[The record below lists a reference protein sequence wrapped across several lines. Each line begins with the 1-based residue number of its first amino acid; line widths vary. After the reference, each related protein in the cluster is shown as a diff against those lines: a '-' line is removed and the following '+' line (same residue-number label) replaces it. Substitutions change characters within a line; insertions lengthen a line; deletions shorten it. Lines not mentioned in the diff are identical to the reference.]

1 MRSALIIGTEVA
13 TNGLE
18 SGASIRVDSIKNL
31 LTKNGYHVDITSRRN
46 ARNALASDWD
56 LVVFVS
62 FSTSKFLRLARKK
75 AKTIWFDPT
84 DSWSQ
89 TRISLF
95 RKGDVRQI
103 FLLMRD
109 LFWIW
114 TAPNV
119 DLITFITQRDSN
131 KEQAWWKNRSSPLI
145 LPVQGLDREVKLGN
159 EPRLVFIGDG
169 SYGPNKDALT
179 FLTQTLKYLPSSLN
193 IHVFGSGVSVPNSK
207 FIIHGYVPRYELYTA
222 RDIHL
227 APITL
232 GGGLKLKVA
241 VPLWNGLHVVSTQE
255 AAVGFKDSDSLE
267 IANTPKEFADAI
279 TKLLGVEF
287 PKKPVK
293 PSSAIYVDDQTIL
306 VDEWLAKLSITE

>member
-31 LTKNGYHVDITSRRN
+31 LTKNGYHVGITSRRN
-46 ARNALASDWD
+46 ARSALASDWD

-95 RKGDVRQI
+95 HKGDVKQI
-103 FLLMRD
+103 LLLARD

-114 TAPNV
+114 TAPSV

-131 KEQAWWKNRSSPLI
+131 KEQSWWKNRSSPLI

-179 FLTQTLKYLPSSLN
+179 FLTQTLKYLPSTLN
-193 IHVFGSGVSVPNSK
+193 IHVFGSGVSDPNSK
-207 FIIHGYVPRYELYTA
+207 FIIHGYVPRSELYSA

-241 VPLWNGLHVVSTQE
+241 IPLWNGLHVVSTQE
-255 AAVGFKDSDSLE
+255 AAVGFKNSDRLK
-267 IANTPKEFADAI
+267 IANTPKEFADAV
-279 TKLLGVEF
+279 TNALRVGFPEKLS
-287 PKKPVK
+287 KPL
-293 PSSAIYVDDQTIL
+293 SAIYIDDQTAL
-306 VDEWLAKLSITE
+306 VDNWLAGLSIKE

>member
-31 LTKNGYHVDITSRRN
+31 LTKNGYHVDITSRRHT
-46 ARNALASDWD
+46 RNALASDWD

-62 FSTSKFLRLARKK
+62 FSTSKYLRLARKK

-95 RKGDVRQI
+95 RKGDVKQI
-103 FLLMRD
+103 LLLIRD

-114 TAPNV
+114 TAPNI
-119 DLITFITQRDSN
+119 DLITFITRRDSI
-131 KEQAWWKNRSSPLI
+131 KEQAWWKHRSSPLI
-145 LPVQGLDREVKLGN
+145 LPVQGLDREVKFGN

-179 FLTQTLKYLPSSLN
+179 FLSQILKYLPSTLN
-193 IHVFGSGVSVPNSK
+193 IHVFGSGVSDPNPK
-207 FIIHGYVPRYELYTA
+207 FIIHGYVPQSELYTA
-222 RDIHL
+222 CDIHL

-241 VPLWNGLHVVSTQE
+241 IPLWNGLHVVSTQE
-255 AAVGFKDSDSLE
+255 AAVGFKDSDRLE
-267 IANTPKEFADAI
+267 IANSPREFGSAI
-279 TKLLGVEF
+279 TRLLGLKF
-287 PKKPVK
+287 SDHPFK
-293 PSSAIYVDDQTIL
+293 PSSEIYLDDQTSI
-306 VDEWLAKLSITE
+306 VDEWLARLSIKE